1 MNTEPIILVNM
12 TSLFQGGPKMV
23 GLGILEGISSPQCRH
38 CRWILLLPS
47 GVGFEERVR
56 ASGRQAENVEYVF
69 VNYPTKRL
77 RFIAKLF
84 FDHLYVPYVCN
95 RRRVDT
101 VFMTANF
108 ASLFVMGRKQIV
120 LQHNPHYLEDG
131 PADRFGGLS
140 LRFLLERALFRATTL
155 LRARYI
161 VQLGCIKERLASR
174 YSVIPESISVITM
187 VPVRSEASAADVQTA
202 REKISRELARSEQ
215 PSLNLFFPAKFH
227 WNKNHQLLVPLAKA
241 LRDRGLSVRFF
252 VTLEHGCDFLKQVE
266 AARLDTSICNL
277 GYIDH
282 RVIGSLYSMFDGL
295 FFPTYSESF
304 GFPYV
309 EAINALIPVITTDFD
324 FSREVCGDAALYFK
338 QNDLGGALRAIDRLL
353 NPDVRNRLAEN
364 AKNRRRMF
372 SHDWHDVIDS
382 IFLGRDDEN
391 SLQCTRIG

>member
-1 MNTEPIILVNM
+1 MNTERIILVNM

-23 GLGILEGISSPQCRH
+23 GLGLLDGISSPQCRH
-38 CRWILLLPS
+38 YHWILLLPS

-56 ASGRQAENVEYVF
+56 ASSLQAENVEYAF

-77 RFIAKLF
+77 RFVTKLF
-84 FDHLYVPYVCN
+84 FDHLYVPYVCS
-95 RRRVDT
+95 RRKVDT
-101 VFMTANF
+101 LFMTANF
-108 ASLFVMGRKQIV
+108 ASLFVLGRKQIV

-131 PADRFGGLS
+131 PTERFEGAS

-155 LRARYI
+155 LRARYV

-174 YSVIPESISVITM
+174 YPVVPENISIITM
-187 VPVRSEASAADVQTA
+187 VPVRSEASAADVQQA
-202 REKISRELARSEQ
+202 REKVARELARSEP

-241 LRDRGLSVRFF
+241 LKDRGLSVRFF
-252 VTLEHGCDFLKQVE
+252 VTLEHDCDFLKQVE
-266 AARLDTSICNL
+266 AAGLDTSICNL

-309 EAINALIPVITTDFD
+309 EAINALVPIITTDFD
-324 FSREVCGDAALYFK
+324 FSREVCGDAALYFT
-338 QNDLGGALRAIDRLL
+338 QNDVVGAVHAIDRLGT
-353 NPDVRNRLAEN
+353 PDVKQGLADN
-364 AKNRRRMF
+364 ARNRRRMF

-382 IFLGRDDEN
+382 IFLGSNDEN